1 MSKITSSIQELCGF
15 LFVFFLS
22 RHKKPFF
29 SPSVHQSVSRLA
41 SWSVSASQ
49 ILFKVFWPAQWP
61 PIYAFWDSPSF
72 LFLVADT
79 RLYTLPCRSVG
90 KSQLNSERFSHYC
103 SCPTVRDWIAVY
115 LALLCN
121 KIEGNKAGY
130 MANKQ
135 SLVGGQGQGKKY
147 ELAGDVFW

>member
-1 MSKITSSIQELCGF
+1 MTVIF
-15 LFVFFLS
+15 S
-22 RHKKPFF
+22 RGHATLHLAV
-29 SPSVHQSVSRLA
+29 SVRR
-41 SWSVSASQ
+41 
-49 ILFKVFWPAQWP
+49 KV
-61 PIYAFWDSPSF
+61 AF
-72 LFLVADT
+72 
-79 RLYTLPCRSVG
+79 
-90 KSQLNSERFSHYC
+90 LNSERFLHYC